1 LFHLFHI
8 RVKQTRHANSC
19 AFAYLHIRTFTPSAY
34 LHIYPSNPY
43 LHPDMTKR
51 LLLLLVGWVMAASAM
66 AQKIQSPSEF
76 LGYELGTQFT
86 YHYRIVEYFKY
97 IAAQSKNVKLV
108 TYGSTNEG
116 RPLMVMFIASD
127 ENIGRL
133 EDIRKNNLTLAGIGP
148 SRSFAPNTQPVAEGS
163 TANAPAIV
171 WLSYNVHGNEP
182 ASSEAAMQTLFDLV
196 NPDNAETKAWLK
208 NTVVA
213 IDPCLNPDGRERYVN
228 FYNTTK
234 GAEPNPDPES
244 REHSENWPGGRVNHY
259 YFDLNR
265 DWAWQTQKET
275 QARVGYFNMWLP
287 EVHVD
292 FHEQGYNAPYYF
304 APAAEPFHKDVT
316 VWQKEF
322 QTTIGK
328 NNAKYFDK
336 NGWLYF
342 TKEEFDLLY
351 PSYGDTY
358 PIYNGSI
365 GMTYEQGGIGAGL
378 AVVTRSGDV
387 LTLKDRIAHHH
398 ATGLSTI
405 EITSANATKAVEEF
419 KKYYD
424 KNRSNPT
431 GEYKTYVIKNDNQDK
446 LTALTDLFS
455 RNGIQARY
463 GISTHAAGYNY
474 VSKKTEQF
482 DVEPNDLV
490 ISAYQPKSVLM
501 HVLMEPKT
509 FIADSNTYDI
519 TAWALPYVYGL
530 KAYGVK
536 EQIKPDQKNS
546 TIDIKLSP
554 PPIQPVAPERP
565 YAYVA
570 AWQSAN
576 DVKFMSALMKKG
588 IKVRYAETPFEAAG
602 KKFGAGSLII
612 TRAGNDG
619 NFDADVVKVASDAD
633 RQLTPLATGFVDKG
647 VDLGSASVHFLKP
660 PKVMLVSGE
669 STSSANVGEIWQF
682 FEQQI
687 KYPVTL
693 VNYKDMGG
701 VKLGDFD
708 VIIFPD
714 GNYDEYPSDKLQT
727 WINDGG
733 KLIALGNAVA
743 QLDGKKGFAI
753 KKKEIDSTKN
763 KKVEKQ
769 YADRNRSAIESYV
782 PGAIYK
788 INLDNSHPLAFGY
801 PNYYYALKT
810 GDDIYKLMDDGNWN
824 VGTVKK
830 DGYVAGFVGE
840 KSMNRI
846 KDGLLLG
853 VQSMGKGTVVYIV
866 DDPLFRSFW
875 EGGKLLFANA
885 VFMVQ

>member
-1 LFHLFHI
+1 
-8 RVKQTRHANSC
+8 
-19 AFAYLHIRTFTPSAY
+19 
-34 LHIYPSNPY
+34 
-43 LHPDMTKR
+43 MMKR
-51 LLLLLVGWVMAASAM
+51 LLLLFAGCILAASAM
-66 AQKIQSPSEF
+66 AQKIKSPSEF

-86 YHYRIVEYFKY
+86 YHYRIVEYFNY
-97 IAAQSKNVKLV
+97 IATESKNVKLV
-108 TYGSTNEG
+108 TYGATNEG

-133 EDIRKNNLTLAGIGP
+133 EDIRKNNLALAGIAP
-148 SRSFAPNTQPVAEGS
+148 SRSFLPNTQPVAKGS

-182 ASSEAAMQTLFDLV
+182 SSSEAAMQTLFDLV
-196 NPDNAETKAWLK
+196 NPDNSQTKAWLK

-228 FYNTTK
+228 FYNSTK
-234 GAEPNPDPES
+234 GGEPNPDPGS
-244 REHSENWPGGRVNHY
+244 REHSENWPSGRVNHY

-287 EVHVD
+287 QVHVD
-292 FHEQGYNAPYYF
+292 FHEQEINSPYYF
-304 APAAEPFHKDVT
+304 APAAEPFHRDIT
-316 VWQKEF
+316 AWQKEF

-336 NGWLYF
+336 QGWLYF

-358 PIYNGSI
+358 PIYNGSV
-365 GMTYEQGGIGAGL
+365 GMTYEQAGIGAGL
-378 AVVTRSGDV
+378 AVTTTTGNV
-387 LTLKDRIAHHH
+387 LTLQDRISHHH
-398 ATGLSTI
+398 TTGLSTI
-405 EITSANATKAVEEF
+405 ETTSANAARAVEEF

-424 KNRSNPT
+424 KSRTNPA
-431 GEYKTYVIKNDNQDK
+431 GDYKTYVIKNDNQDK
-446 LTALTDLFS
+446 LSALTDLFS

-463 GISTHAAGYNY
+463 GIKAHATGYNY
-474 VSKKTEQF
+474 VTKKTEQF
-482 DVEPNDLV
+482 DVDPADLV

-536 EQIKPDQKNS
+536 EQLKYEDKNAV
-546 TIDIKLSP
+546 TDVKLP
-554 PPIQPVAPERP
+554 PPVQPAAIEHP
-565 YAYVA
+565 YAYVSP
-570 AWQSAN
+570 WQSAA
-576 DVKFMSALMKKG
+576 DVKFLADLLKKG
-588 IKVRYAETPFEAAG
+588 IKVRYAETPFSAAG
-602 KKFGAGSLII
+602 KQFGAGSLII
-612 TRAGNDG
+612 TRAGNDAG
-619 NFDADVVKVASDAD
+619 SFDRDVVNAASNDS
-633 RQLTPLATGFVDKG
+633 RQLTPLSTGFVDKG
-647 VDLGSASVHFLKP
+647 VDLGSGSVHYLKP
-660 PKVMLVSGE
+660 PKVMLISGE
-669 STSSANVGEIWQF
+669 STSSSNMGEIWQF

-687 KYPVTL
+687 NYPLTL
-693 VNYKDMGG
+693 VNFKEMNG

-714 GNYDEYPSDKLQT
+714 GNYDDFPSDKLQT
-727 WINDGG
+727 WVNDGG

-743 QLDGKKGFAI
+743 QLEGKKGFDI
-753 KKKEIDSTKN
+753 RKKEIDSTKN
-763 KKVEKQ
+763 KPAPKQ
-769 YADRNRSAIESYV
+769 YADRNRTAIESYV

-788 INLDNSHPLAFGY
+788 LTLDNTHPLGFGY
-801 PNYYYALKT
+801 PDYYYTLKAT
-810 GDDIYKLMDDGNWN
+810 DDIYKLLDNGGWN

-840 KSMNRI
+840 KSKSRI

-853 VQSMGKGTVVYIV
+853 SQSMGRGSVIYIV

-875 EGGKLLFANA
+875 ENGKLLFANA